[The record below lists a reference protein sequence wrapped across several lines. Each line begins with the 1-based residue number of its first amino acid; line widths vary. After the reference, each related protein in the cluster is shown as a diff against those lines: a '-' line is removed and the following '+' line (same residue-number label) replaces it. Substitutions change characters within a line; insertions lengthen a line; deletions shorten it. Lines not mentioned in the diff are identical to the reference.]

1 MLTARFLALPAIA
14 LTVIAALAQVHGGA
28 IINETE
34 SPTVYRAVACTA
46 PTATIDPTCALAGN
60 APASMV
66 R

>member
-28 IINETE
+28 SINETE
-34 SPTVYRAVACTA
+34 SPTVYRAVTCSA
-46 PTATIDPTCALAGN
+46 PTATMDASCAHAGN
-60 APASMV
+60 APARLV